1 MPHAAQAAIE
11 RFLKAS
17 RRPVLIEPGEEPI
30 QLNPDHYLLELRGDR
45 LLLQAWDEARN
56 LARRVLEIGS
66 EQPGRLDLVVEHFGK
81 RTGAMWLIDQ
91 DQPKHR
97 TVTRHGTRL
106 VFRERFRR
114 FLARQFAGWKIAEL
128 STEPDLTH
136 SLSPSFPRAL
146 VKKGGVAWAAIGAG
160 PDGPDPAG
168 ALTFGLIWLDYLRR
182 REPRLTLAGLTLL
195 VPADGERTLL
205 QRLRYL
211 DSRVAAWKVF
221 VYSEEGFEAPVDPAD
236 YGNLSSELSL
246 CHTPAPAAASDLLG
260 RVLSLPGVEAV
271 SLGDG
276 SLSLRVHGLEFAAAS
291 GDGLVF
297 GLHEKRRARQSDLAE
312 IEQLTATLGRLR
324 SPTARDRLNPLYLD
338 RPERWLESA
347 VRTHLERIDA
357 TLLPSPVYGQV
368 PAVAG
373 GERGVIDLVAAERS
387 GRLAVLELKAA
398 EDVHLPLQALDYWM
412 RVKWHLDRAEFSP
425 RGYFPGLALSP
436 VAPRLLLIAP
446 ALDFHPTTETILR
459 FFSPDIEVERIGLGV
474 EWKKLPQVMF
484 RMRGAQRPG

>member
-1 MPHAAQAAIE
+1 
-11 RFLKAS
+11 
-17 RRPVLIEPGEEPI
+17 
-30 QLNPDHYLLELRGDR
+30 
-45 LLLQAWDEARN
+45 
-56 LARRVLEIGS
+56 
-66 EQPGRLDLVVEHFGK
+66 
-81 RTGAMWLIDQ
+81 
-91 DQPKHR
+91 
-97 TVTRHGTRL
+97 
-106 VFRERFRR
+106 
-114 FLARQFAGWKIAEL
+114 
-128 STEPDLTH
+128 
-136 SLSPSFPRAL
+136 
-146 VKKGGVAWAAIGAG
+146 
-160 PDGPDPAG
+160 
-168 ALTFGLIWLDYLRR
+168 
-182 REPRLTLAGLTLL
+182 
-195 VPADGERTLL
+195 
-205 QRLRYL
+205 
-211 DSRVAAWKVF
+211 
-221 VYSEEGFEAPVDPAD
+221 
-236 YGNLSSELSL
+236 
-246 CHTPAPAAASDLLG
+246 
-260 RVLSLPGVEAV
+260 
-271 SLGDG
+271 
-276 SLSLRVHGLEFAAAS
+276 VHGLEFAAAS

-347 VRTHLERIDA
+347 VRAHLERIDA

-446 ALDFHPTTETILR
+446 ALDFPPTTETILR